1 MKAKKLIL
9 SAFVLGLCSFSFA
22 QKIAHIEVDSL
33 IAMMPETKT
42 VKEIAQ
48 NYYKDLEKT
57 AGAMDNEFQTK
68 YNDYLS
74 ADPNSMSQLVRKT
87 KEEELQSLQRRIE
100 DFRMQAQQDYQT
112 KTAQLT
118 APIMEKAKK
127 GIEAVAKE
135 GGYKYVLDTS
145 TGYVLYADPAEDI
158 LMAVKKKLDAMPPAI
173 IPGANQGAEKPKTA
187 PEKPKTP
194 QKTGGK

>member
-1 MKAKKLIL
+1 MKLKRLIIP
-9 SAFVLGLCSFSFA
+9 AFVLGLCGSSFA
-22 QKIAHIEVDSL
+22 QKVAHIEVDSL

-42 VKEIAQ
+42 AKDIAQ
-48 NYYKDLEKT
+48 NYYKELEKT
-57 AGAMDNEFQTK
+57 AGAMDNELQAK
-68 YNDYLS
+68 YNEYLS
-74 ADPNSMSQLVRKT
+74 ADPNSMSQLVRQT
-87 KEEELQSLQRRIE
+87 KESELQSLQKRIE
-100 DFRMQAQQDYQT
+100 EFRMQAQQDYQT

-158 LMAVKKKLDAMPPAI
+158 LIPVKKKLDAMPAAV
-173 IPGANQGAEKPKTA
+173 IPGANQGADKPKTA